1 MKNTLQKGSFGYL
14 NKLKVHEWLKAL
26 LYLSIPIAVYIA
38 VLLINGEQI
47 TIITVMV
54 LVGCIP
60 GCNQTVHAILATRYH
75 SIDRTLYEEVEEAK
89 GERLAVYEYV
99 FTTYEK
105 NYYIDSIIISGRE
118 LAGYSSDAK
127 LDTVAAAEHLT
138 KILRQ
143 NSYKQNVKII
153 TDRKAF
159 LSRARD
165 LAQRMPEEVPFRG
178 DDRYPG
184 LSREEVIR
192 EVLNSIS
199 L

>member
-60 GCNQTVHAILATRYH
+60 GCNQTVHAILTTRYR
-75 SIDRTLYEEVEEAK
+75 SIDRTLYEEVEEAR

-99 FTTYEK
+99 FKTYEK
-105 NYYIDSIIISGRE
+105 I
-118 LAGYSSDAK
+118 
-127 LDTVAAAEHLT
+127 
-138 KILRQ
+138 
-143 NSYKQNVKII
+143 
-153 TDRKAF
+153 
-159 LSRARD
+159 
-165 LAQRMPEEVPFRG
+165 
-178 DDRYPG
+178 
-184 LSREEVIR
+184 
-192 EVLNSIS
+192 
-199 L
+199 